1 MPGPASL
8 AHEALGLIGVFALM
22 VVLMWRKLDV
32 STALVAGAAAV
43 GLVFGIDWPA
53 APSGLGGGLGRIAAN
68 LGKAAIE
75 PNTLQL
81 VGLVLLITLLGHV
94 LKHVASLQR
103 LIAVL
108 RTLLR
113 DRRLAMAVAPAFVGL
128 LPMPGGALFSAPMV
142 GELSEDLDAPSEDR
156 VLINFWFR
164 HVWELTWPLYPSILI
179 AASILEAPLD
189 KLILSTAPL
198 TVAAIVIGFLF
209 CFRRVGPPQSE
220 PTERI
225 RAGTWAELLAAVW
238 PVALVVALTIAIGV
252 TNHLVAQAGG
262 KPPLSTKAALLV
274 ALAFVVP
281 LFMAV
286 KRVGWRDAAMLVR
299 KALSLRLIVL
309 VYGLMAFGYMLRDYQ
324 VAESLARDLA
334 AAGVPGGILLFIVPF
349 VVGMLMGYSPGYVAT
364 CFPLLVPFIA
374 PGGTLH
380 YGRYAFALASGF
392 MGVLVSP
399 VHLCLVLT
407 KEYFEADFR
416 PVYRRLVP
424 MVALLT
430 LAALGTMLLWEAVGL
445 R

>member
-1 MPGPASL
+1 VPPASL
-8 AHEALGLIGVFALM
+8 AHEVLGLVGVFALM

-32 STALVAGAAAV
+32 SYALVAGAAAV

-53 APSGLGGGLGRIAAN
+53 APSGLGGGLGRIAVN

-94 LKHVASLQR
+94 LKHAASLQR

-113 DRRLAMAVAPAFVGL
+113 DRRVAMAVAPAFVGL

-142 GELSEDLDAPSEDR
+142 GELSDGLEAPSEDR
-156 VLINFWFR
+156 VVINFWFR

-209 CFRRVGPPQSE
+209 CFRRVAPPQGE
-220 PTERI
+220 PNERI
-225 RAGTWAELLAAVW
+225 RAGTWGELLAAVW
-238 PVALVVALTIAIGV
+238 PVALIVLATISIAVA
-252 TNHLVAQAGG
+252 NHLLDKRTG
-262 KPPLSTKAALLV
+262 KPLPLSTKAALLV
-274 ALAFVVP
+274 ALALVVP

-374 PGGTLH
+374 PEGALH

-416 PVYRRLVP
+416 PIYRRLVP